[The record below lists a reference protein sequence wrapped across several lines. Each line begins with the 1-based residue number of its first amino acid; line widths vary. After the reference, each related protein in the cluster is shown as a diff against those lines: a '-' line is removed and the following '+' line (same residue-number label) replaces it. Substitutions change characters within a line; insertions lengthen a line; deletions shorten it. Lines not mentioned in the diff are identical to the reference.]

1 MLQYICYITYVTIHN
16 YVTLPPIRL
25 WPTIIATVESMR
37 KLKAGRSTGAEDEI
51 PSLQI
56 LPSVDSMVSDALK
69 TVGLPSV

>member
-1 MLQYICYITYVTIHN
+1 MLQYIFYIIYVTVYN

-25 WPTIIATVESMR
+25 WPTIIATVESMK
-37 KLKAGRSTGAEDEI
+37 KLKAGRSTGAGDER

-56 LPSVDSMVSDALK
+56 LPSVDLMVSDALK